1 VTSPQG
7 STIHPG
13 GLAGQVWMDGVG
25 WVQPIRD
32 QRGNILYYADP
43 TTGARVNRNINGP
56 ERGPGSGNTTT
67 AAQAQKVIDQ
77 RNSPQVQQQTS
88 AAARA
93 TVGQQ
98 VWLNGKL
105 VTITPSTDAQGTT
118 TWTANPVGG
127 GEGAPVSPPTA
138 FDALDGN
145 ALDGAAPFVLSWSMP
160 KGADKSMGGMF
171 AAQKNM
177 LTVGAGAAWLAELS
191 TKDPEAYQVQ
201 LDKLHSAGY
210 LSDADYAAAAGKWS
224 SAAGTAFATAAR
236 DVAVINTTV
245 AGAGTTL
252 DKFLDSKQ
260 GAADAAKAKSKTP
273 FQPVRREFTDP
284 EAIKASA
291 KSEAQQFLGRGL
303 TDAEEAQLVSHF
315 HGLESAMFDQL
326 DVASRTNY
334 DRADAGQDGVS
345 VSVTPP
351 NPTGQVNHFVE
362 DTPALAQEGA
372 GYRASQYGEA
382 LKQLFSQTTRLA

>member
-1 VTSPQG
+1 MTSPQG

-13 GLAGQVWMDGVG
+13 GSAGQVWMDGVG

-32 QRGNILYYADP
+32 QRGTILYYADP
-43 TTGARVNRNINGP
+43 ATGERITRKINGP
-56 ERGPGSGNTTT
+56 EVGPGSGNTTT

-77 RNSPQVQQQTS
+77 RNSPAVQAQAST
-88 AAARA
+88 AARA
-93 TVGQQ
+93 TVAQQ

-105 VTITPSTDAQGTT
+105 VTITPTTDANGTT
-118 TWTANPVGG
+118 TYSANPVGG
-127 GEGAPVSPPTA
+127 GPGTPVSPPTA

-145 ALDGAAPFVLSWSMP
+145 ALDPAAPFVMSWSMP
-160 KGADKSMGGMF
+160 KGAEKSMGGMF

-177 LTVGAGAAWLAELS
+177 LTVGAAAGWLAELS

-236 DVAVINTTV
+236 DVAVVNTTV
-245 AGAGTTL
+245 TGAGTTL

-273 FQPVRREFTDP
+273 FQPVRREYTDP
-284 EAIKASA
+284 EAIKATA

-303 TDAEEAQLVSHF
+303 TDAEEAQLVAHF
-315 HGLESAMFDQL
+315 HGLESAML
-326 DVASRTNY
+326 DRK
-334 DRADAGQDGVS
+334 S
-345 VSVTPP
+345 VV
-351 NPTGQVNHFVE
+351 
-362 DTPALAQEGA
+362 
-372 GYRASQYGEA
+372 
-382 LKQLFSQTTRLA
+382 